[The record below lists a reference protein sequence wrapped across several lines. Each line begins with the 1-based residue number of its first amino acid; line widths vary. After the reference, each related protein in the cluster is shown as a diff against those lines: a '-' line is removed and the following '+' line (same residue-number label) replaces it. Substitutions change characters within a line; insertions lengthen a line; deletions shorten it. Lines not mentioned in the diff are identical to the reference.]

1 MTASAIESRTRDGHT
16 ASGASIGSDPTVHR
30 DDEAMPRPAERRP
43 LAARPALAAIRW
55 YQVLHADRPSP
66 CRFTPSCSTY
76 AMEALQQRGLLRGG
90 ALALWRL
97 ARCNPWGGQGYD
109 PVPEKKALHRC
120 SS

>member
-1 MTASAIESRTRDGHT
+1 MTAPAMGHGDRGGLESTRADGTAGRAIDGDAPGSRRQ
-16 ASGASIGSDPTVHR
+16 
-30 DDEAMPRPAERRP
+30 P

-76 AMEALQQRGLLRGG
+76 AMEALEQRGLLGG
-90 ALALWRL
+90 SALALWRL

>member
-1 MTASAIESRTRDGHT
+1 MGHGDCGGGVSTRAEGTARRAADGDAPGSR
-16 ASGASIGSDPTVHR
+16 
-30 DDEAMPRPAERRP
+30 RRP

-55 YQVLHADRPSP
+55 YQVAHADRPSP

-76 AMEALQQRGLLRGG
+76 AMEALEQRGLLWGS